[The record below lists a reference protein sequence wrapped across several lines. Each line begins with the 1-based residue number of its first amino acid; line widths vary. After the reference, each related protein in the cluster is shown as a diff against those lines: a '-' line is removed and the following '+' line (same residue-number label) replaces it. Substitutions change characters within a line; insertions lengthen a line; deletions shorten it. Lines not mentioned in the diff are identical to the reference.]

1 MKNKIPPEDKD
12 PTPALPLPG
21 EGARFSLRQE
31 NKSNSKIEKS
41 TDNLISCTQN
51 EGGNGTINSSP
62 WEGGGWEGVFVGDG
76 SYINEHSIFNPLKLK
91 TTRKE
96 LRNNITEPENILWQR
111 IRNKSLGTKF
121 RRQHGIGRYIVDFYC
136 QEYALIIELDGDS
149 HFTDEAQEYDQ
160 QRDLF
165 MENLGIETL
174 RFTNQDVMKNI
185 EGVLLIILEKINLK
199 RPHPSPPLPR
209 EGARSKT

>member
-1 MKNKIPPEDKD
+1 MSNKETLPKEKD

-21 EGARFSLRQE
+21 EGA
-31 NKSNSKIEKS
+31 
-41 TDNLISCTQN
+41 
-51 EGGNGTINSSP
+51 INSSP
-62 WEGGGWEGVFVGDG
+62 WQGGGREGVFVCGEG
-76 SYINEHSIFNPLKLK
+76 SYANEHSIFNPIKLK

-96 LRNNITEPENILWQR
+96 LRKNITEPEKILWQK

-136 QEYALIIELDGDS
+136 QEFSLVIELDGDN
-149 HFTDEAQEYDQ
+149 HFTEEAQDYDR

-165 MENLGIETL
+165 MQSLGIETL

-185 EGVLLIILEKINLK
+185 EGVLLIVLEKINLK
-199 RPHPSPPLPR
+199 KTPPQPSPLPG
-209 EGARSKT
+209 EGVR

>member
-1 MKNKIPPEDKD
+1 MRNKITHEEKD

-21 EGARFSLRQE
+21 EGARLSLRQD
-31 NKSNSKIEKS
+31 NKSNSKIRNS
-41 TDNLISCTQN
+41 TDNLISCTKN
-51 EGGNGTINSSP
+51 DGGNGTINSSP
-62 WEGGGWEGVFVGDG
+62 WQGGGWEGVFVGEG

-96 LRNNITEPENILWQR
+96 LRKNITEPEKLLWQR

-149 HFTDEAQEYDQ
+149 HFTEEAQSYDQ

-165 MENLGIETL
+165 MKNLGIETL
-174 RFTNQDVMKNI
+174 RFTNQNVMKNI

-199 RPHPSPPLPR
+199 KTPPQPSYQGKEP
-209 EGARSKT
+209 

>member
-1 MKNKIPPEDKD
+1 MKNKIPSESKD

-21 EGARFSLRQE
+21 EGAA
-31 NKSNSKIEKS
+31 
-41 TDNLISCTQN
+41 
-51 EGGNGTINSSP
+51 NSSP
-62 WEGGGWEGVFVGDG
+62 WEGGGWEGVFVGEG

-96 LRNNITEPENILWQR
+96 LRKNITEPEKILWQK

-136 QEYALIIELDGDS
+136 QEFSLVIELDGDS
-149 HFTDEAQEYDQ
+149 HFTEEAQDYDR

-165 MENLGIETL
+165 MQSLGIETL
-174 RFTNQDVMKNI
+174 RFTYQDVMKNI
-185 EGVLLIILEKINLK
+185 EGVLLIVLEKINLK
-199 RPHPSPPLPR
+199 KTPPQPSPYQGR
-209 EGARSKT
+209 ELDRRSD